1 MMKAVKLMLVI
12 TVILLSG
19 REPAVSQTTDTTV
32 ALPALINE
40 ALENNPNLQ
49 SAMKSWMASKSR
61 IPQAGALPDPIISF
75 RVLNLPTNSLDF
87 NQEAMTGK
95 QIAFSQNI
103 PFPGKLGLKTR
114 IAREGAQMARARFAE
129 TRIQLIHQVKNA
141 YYDLYLVDK
150 TIATVKKNISAFQ
163 QFVKIAET
171 KYSVGKGLQQDV
183 LRSQVELS
191 KMMDRL
197 IRAQQ
202 KRETVAARINALL
215 NRPAGSSVGKPA
227 ELAFDSLSTSLDSL
241 KALADK
247 NRPLFEAWRARI
259 RQSQES
265 VHLARKNYWPDFGF
279 TLAYTQREPLLN
291 GGKGYDFLSGIVN
304 LKVPLYFWRKQKR
317 KVEETRST
325 FRSADDAFRDVRNR
339 VYAKLD
345 QSLSDLGKNA
355 RLLELFRTG
364 IIPQAS
370 QSLQSALVGY
380 QTDKIDFLT
389 LINNQIN
396 LFNFELDYYRI
407 LSEYYKTI
415 AALEAETG
423 VQLVPAK

>member
-1 MMKAVKLMLVI
+1 
-12 TVILLSG
+12 
-19 REPAVSQTTDTTV
+19 
-32 ALPALINE
+32 
-40 ALENNPNLQ
+40 
-49 SAMKSWMASKSR
+49 
-61 IPQAGALPDPIISF
+61 
-75 RVLNLPTNSLDF
+75 
-87 NQEAMTGK
+87 
-95 QIAFSQNI
+95 
-103 PFPGKLGLKTR
+103 LGLKTR

-227 ELAFDSLSTSLDSL
+227 ELAFDSLLTSLDSL

-259 RQSQES
+259 RQSHES